1 MVVLSPRLI
10 KLKKI
15 QVILKIYKDAYNSN
29 INFSIAKSYELK
41 HIKTE
46 LIGKDKWNGHNF
58 LLKHLEVI
66 LVTIFNNSN
75 WDKIRAGIIKK
86 RNLEHS
92 DTPWE
97 VKR

>member
-46 LIGKDKWNGHNF
+46 LIGKDK
-58 LLKHLEVI
+58 
-66 LVTIFNNSN
+66 
-75 WDKIRAGIIKK
+75 
-86 RNLEHS
+86 
-92 DTPWE
+92 
-97 VKR
+97 